1 MDSFTRLRCILVASD
16 FSDRSHPAEVHALAL
31 AEAFGASLLIVNAIE
46 PIMGV
51 DDGDVDADEFDEFYE
66 RLQERADTE
75 IERRLTEWEE
85 RNVIVKH
92 HVQIGH
98 RWQVIL
104 EQAEAND
111 VDLVVLGRR
120 TYESDQKV
128 VLGTTSQKVFFGSTR
143 PVLFVPGE
151 S

>member
-1 MDSFTRLRCILVASD
+1 MESFKKLHTILVASD
-16 FSDRSHPAEVHALAL
+16 FSDRSRSAEAHAVAL
-31 AEAFGASLLIVNAIE
+31 AEAFGASILLVNAIE

-51 DDGDVDADEFDEFYE
+51 EKGDVDEDEFDEFYE
-66 RLQERADTE
+66 RLQERADSE
-75 IERRLTEWEE
+75 IEQRLEEWED

-120 TYESDQKV
+120 TYTPDEKV
-128 VLGTTSQKVFFGSTR
+128 ALGTTSQKVFFGSSR
-143 PVLFVPGE
+143 PVLFVPGD

>member
-1 MDSFTRLRCILVASD
+1 MQEFTRLRTVLVASD
-16 FSDRSHPAEVHALAL
+16 FSDRSRLAEAHALAL
-31 AEAFGASLLIVNAIE
+31 AEAFGASLLLVNAIE

-51 DDGDVDADEFDEFYE
+51 DEGDVDADEFDEFYE
-66 RLQERADTE
+66 RLQERADSE
-75 IERRLTEWEE
+75 IEKRLGEWEG

-104 EQAEAND
+104 EQAEAHD

-120 TYESDQKV
+120 TYAPDQKV
-128 VLGTTSQKVFFGSTR
+128 VLGTTSQKVFFGSSR